1 VTKQNDLN
9 LKGVENTEVEPS
21 IEESRELIYKEICS
35 QISEEMPV
43 KDQIILLTSNITEY
57 LGRNGISPCCL
68 NNISNDNNVFPS
80 KQIQS
85 QFSGLFN
92 KYLDFEDKETSLPDT
107 TAFHY
112 ISMLKFE
119 MLCNECLKK
128 ETPDHIAER
137 VFSSIF
143 D

>member
-9 LKGVENTEVEPS
+9 LNDVESSEDELTF
-21 IEESRELIYKEICS
+21 EEKQELVYREIYS
-35 QISEEMPV
+35 QIPEDMPV
-43 KDQIILLTSNITEY
+43 KDQIIFLTSNITEY
-57 LGRNGISPCCL
+57 LSRNGISPCCIDKVSEE
-68 NNISNDNNVFPS
+68 NNPFPS

-85 QFSGLFN
+85 KFSELFN
-92 KYLDFEDKETSLPDT
+92 KYLDSEGCEEPAPEIA
-107 TAFHY
+107 AFHY

-128 ETPDHIAER
+128 EIPDHIAEK
-137 VFSSIF
+137 VFSTIF